1 MLWPRMADSF
11 IPRIALKGLFI
22 SDLHVPHSTPNYS
35 VQETNTEPFTHTHTQ
50 RERERESE
58 QVNGRPHVL
67 SGEQNEA
74 LGYPHTHIHSPIQP
88 PHQKIPTSLHE
99 PLSTLSPFP
108 STDLPARKRSP
119 SHSHSRNRTPSK
131 HNLIPSLISGR
142 PIVKINAPRAERRTR
157 KSRIWLSTSCST

>member
-88 PHQKIPTSLHE
+88 PHQKIPTSLKSIPIPIYR
-99 PLSTLSPFP
+99 PLNKKTQSQSQSQPQ
-108 STDLPARKRSP
+108 
-119 SHSHSRNRTPSK
+119 SHS
-131 HNLIPSLISGR
+131 
-142 PIVKINAPRAERRTR
+142 VKAQSNPEPHQRQTHCENKRA
-157 KSRIWLSTSCST
+157 KS